1 MSAGSTHGTGS
12 ACISWEIG
20 AKSSRVGFSRS
31 GRNMRNVAS
40 FIAIGVFTW
49 VGWMELTRML
59 CGASSIASV
68 RISPTTPCLAA
79 M

>member
-12 ACISWEIG
+12 ACISRETG
-20 AKSSRVGFSRS
+20 AKSSRVGLSRS

-40 FIAIGVFTW
+40 FITIGVFTW
-49 VGWMELTRML
+49 VGWTELTRML

-79 M
+79 T